1 MPIKTKYKDR
11 TIKYLDILGWWM
23 VFMPKET
30 LK

>member
-11 TIKYLDILGWWM
+11 TIKYLDILGCLCRRI
-23 VFMPKET
+23 PKET